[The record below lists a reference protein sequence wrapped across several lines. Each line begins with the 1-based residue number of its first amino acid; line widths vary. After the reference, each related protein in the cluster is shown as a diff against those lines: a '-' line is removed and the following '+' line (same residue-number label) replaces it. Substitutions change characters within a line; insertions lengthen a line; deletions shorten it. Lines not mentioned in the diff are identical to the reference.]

1 MCVPFRKRQP
11 TVHDKPLKFLHDLST
26 IPIYCQ
32 SSKQLSTVQ
41 CVDILF
47 DPELSSNSLCTR
59 VPFDVHCNSV
69 FVIDTSNLSDP
80 KDVMCDDM
88 GVWRWKGSYRRWL
101 SVDEKGCVETIGK
114 TLKKSSRYTL
124 LSIAYGRGIMKIN
137 PTETLAK
144 WSLLW
149 KVSSWL

>member
-1 MCVPFRKRQP
+1 ML
-11 TVHDKPLKFLHDLST
+11 TLL
-26 IPIYCQ
+26 
-32 SSKQLSTVQ
+32 
-41 CVDILF
+41 

-69 FVIDTSNLSDP
+69 FVIDMSNLSDP

-114 TLKKSSRYTL
+114 TLKKVPNIPCYR
-124 LSIAYGRGIMKIN
+124 AYGRGILKIN
-137 PTETLAK
+137 LAEILAK
-144 WSLLW
+144 WLLLW